1 MLHKLSKGLLSRY
14 SCDSARFAE
23 SEPCSYCTDS
33 LHQLSKDF
41 LSRCSGISFHQ
52 LSKDLLSRCSRTSF
66 HQISKDLLSRYSR
79 ISFHQLSKD
88 LLSRSYYDLADSAHN
103 MYTTGGLSSRVTE
116 PLPPQAQQGFAEPT
130 PDLMYNHRTQY
141 R

>member
-52 LSKDLLSRCSRTSF
+52 LSKDLLS
-66 HQISKDLLSRYSR
+66 Q
-79 ISFHQLSKD
+79 
-88 LLSRSYYDLADSAHN
+88 SYYDSADRSESN
-103 MYTTGGLSSRVTE
+103 SLTMC
-116 PLPPQAQQGFAEPT
+116 
-130 PDLMYNHRTQY
+130 TQKGDSVLG
-141 R
+141 